1 MGISGVLQQ
10 PGKVHGDLRC
20 FDLPL
25 PKCVASTF
33 ILKCTSLSKEASD
46 VPAFPPLP
54 NNRKEGLSYP
64 KNLPQ
69 HFCLY
74 LLGSDWVTWPPW
86 LQVKLENVV
95 FQLRTVTTFQH
106 ILSKLDGVHFCAQM
120 ERTERS
126 SSMGEQCVVR
136 SSMGSDS
143 KMLNSK
149 GPCEIIVTQIFK

>member
-1 MGISGVLQQ
+1 MVTYAALIFHFQSVWLLPSYLSALHCLRRLLMFQ
-10 PGKVHGDLRC
+10 PFH
-20 FDLPL
+20 
-25 PKCVASTF
+25 
-33 ILKCTSLSKEASD
+33 
-46 VPAFPPLP
+46 P
-54 NNRKEGLSYP
+54 NNRKEGLSYL

-95 FQLRTVTTFQH
+95 FQLRTVTTFRH

-126 SSMGEQCVVR
+126 SSMGEQCVIR

-149 GPCEIIVTQIFK
+149 EPCETIVTQVFK